1 MMNNYWNYAKE
12 KRRQLGMLAVF
23 LWMLAASG
31 ILLLPHVAEQWSHDR
46 GIGTLHLILGLVL
59 GTAGTAGAVWM
70 IKTVCRKRGRD
81 WKRELIRWSVLY
93 LAVQAAAGVIQGGAG
108 ALLYRNGFASY
119 EDTKQILYFADGVWQ
134 NLFRM
139 FFFFCLTCHLS
150 GRPLKKGIKKAGTT
164 VPAALVLYAA
174 AAALSCLG
182 SGTAAKT
189 VQVLWET
196 VSLIL
201 TITICQTI
209 HRRNEDA

>member
-31 ILLLPHVAEQWSHDR
+31 ILLLPHAAEQWSHDR
-46 GIGTLHLILGLVL
+46 EIGTLHLILGLIL

-70 IKTVCRKRGRD
+70 IKTACQKRGRN

-108 ALLYRNGFASY
+108 VILYRNGFASY

-134 NLFRM
+134 NLLRM
-139 FFFFCLTCHLS
+139 FFFFCFTCHLS
-150 GRPLKKGIKKAGTT
+150 GRSLKKGIKKAGRT
-164 VPAALVLYAA
+164 VPAALVLSAA

-189 VQVLWET
+189 VQSLWET

-201 TITICQTI
+201 AIIICQTI
-209 HRRNEDA
+209 YRRNEDA